1 MRNKMNPKVG
11 DDVKFKNKSLD
22 CIFTGICVGFHDG
35 EIVVCEDTF
44 GSYVGVNPDQII
56 IPLTDAQKRV
66 EATTKFL
73 NYEFPDMENA
83 IHVAIALEEEGYRKF
98 KG

>member
-1 MRNKMNPKVG
+1 MNPKVG
-11 DDVKFKNKSLD
+11 DDVKFKNKSLG
-22 CIFTGICVGFHDG
+22 CICTGICVGFHDG

-44 GSYVGVNPDQII
+44 GSYVGVRPELII

-66 EATTKFL
+66 KGTTEFL
-73 NYEFPDMENA
+73 NLMFPHIRNIENIA
-83 IHVAIALEEEGYRKF
+83 MALEEEGYRKF